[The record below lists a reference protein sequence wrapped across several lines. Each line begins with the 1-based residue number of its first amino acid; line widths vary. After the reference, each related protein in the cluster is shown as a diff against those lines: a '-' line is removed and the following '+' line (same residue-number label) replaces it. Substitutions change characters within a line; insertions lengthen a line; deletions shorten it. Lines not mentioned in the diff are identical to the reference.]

1 MKKGGKSKG
10 SKTKDQLLL
19 ELEALQAALAEVKSS
34 ENTLRSFKKA
44 IENMQLGVTIAD
56 SQGVIHYTNDAE
68 ARMHGY
74 DPDELVGKHVHMLA
88 PPELWNTMTSEKMK
102 DMQRWKRESV
112 NIRKD
117 GTRFPVLLRSD
128 VVVDEAGQPAG
139 VVTSCED
146 ITQRRRAEEEL
157 ANSLSLLRATLEST
171 VDGILV
177 VDLNGKIVSYNQR
190 FQQMWKLSEQVLAVG
205 ESRDAVMSV
214 LDQLREPDVF
224 LRRVRD
230 LYANPDNE
238 AWDVLE
244 FRDGRV
250 FERYTQPQKIA
261 GRCVGRV
268 WSFRDVTERRKA
280 EERLQHDAFHDPLTG
295 LPNRALFLDR
305 LGQILAKRRRY
316 YLFAVL
322 FLDLDRFKVV
332 NDSLG
337 HLAGDQLLKD
347 TARKLES
354 CLRPGD
360 TVARFGGDEF
370 AILLDEIRDVNDAT
384 RVAERIQTEL
394 RHPFH
399 FEDQDVFTTASIG
412 IALGATGFDSPED
425 LLRDADIAMYRAK
438 SMGKARHEVFDKEM
452 HSRAVALLKLETDL
466 RKAVDRQQFTVHYQP
481 IVSLLE
487 GTIIGFE
494 ALVRWQHPD
503 RGLVFPSEFI
513 PMAEETGLIV
523 PLGKWV
529 LQQACLQMREWENR
543 LKSHDHLSVSVN
555 LSGKQF
561 QHRDLVQQVGSVLE
575 ETAVDP
581 SRIRLEITESTLM
594 QSAETAASMLL
605 KLKALKVQ
613 LYIDDFG
620 TGYSSFSYLHRF
632 PFDTLKIDRSFV
644 SRMDTGEENTEIVR
658 AMLTLAKN
666 LGKDVIAEGIETGKQ
681 LSLLR
686 DLGCQSGQG
695 FLFSQPLDPPA
706 VERLIL
712 TQPRW

>member
-1 MKKGGKSKG
+1 MTPIQMK
-10 SKTKDQLLL
+10 
-19 ELEALQAALAEVKSS
+19 E
-34 ENTLRSFKKA
+34 
-44 IENMQLGVTIAD
+44 
-56 SQGVIHYTNDAE
+56 
-68 ARMHGY
+68 
-74 DPDELVGKHVHMLA
+74 
-88 PPELWNTMTSEKMK
+88 MK
-102 DMQRWKRESV
+102 RWKRESV

-128 VVVDEAGQPAG
+128 VVLSPEGEPVAI
-139 VVTSCED
+139 VTSCED
-146 ITQRRRAEEEL
+146 ITQRRRAEEDL

-190 FQQMWKLSEQVLAVG
+190 FQSMWRLTEQTLAIG
-205 ESRDAVMSV
+205 ESSDALMSV
-214 LDQLREPDVF
+214 LEQVSEPEVF
-224 LRRVRD
+224 LRRVRE
-230 LYANPDNE
+230 LYANPEQE

-250 FERYTQPQKIA
+250 FERYSQPQKIG

-337 HLAGDQLLKD
+337 HMAGDQLLKA

-384 RVAERIQTEL
+384 RVAERIQGEL
-394 RHPFH
+394 RTPFN
-399 FEDQDVFTTASIG
+399 FEDQNVFTTASIG

-466 RKAVDRQQFTVHYQP
+466 RKAVDREQFVVHYQP
-481 IVSLLE
+481 IISLQS
-487 GTIIGFE
+487 GSITGFE
-494 ALVRWQHPD
+494 ALVRWVHPD
-503 RGLVFPSEFI
+503 RGLVLPSEFI

-523 PLGKWV
+523 PLGTWV
-529 LQQACLQMREWENR
+529 LQQACIQMREWQRR
-543 LKSHDHLSVSVN
+543 LNFSDQFSVSVN

-561 QHRDLVQQVGSVLE
+561 QQRDLVHQVSSVLE
-575 ETAVDP
+575 ETEVDP
-581 SRIRLEITESTLM
+581 TRIRLEITESTLM

-605 KLKALKVQ
+605 RLKSLNVQ

-644 SRMDTGEENTEIVR
+644 ARIDTGEDNTEIVR

-666 LGKDVIAEGIETGKQ
+666 LGKDVIAEGIETDSQ

-695 FLFSQPLDPPA
+695 FLFSQALDPLA
-706 VERLIL
+706 IERLVL
-712 TQPRW
+712 AQPRW

>member
-10 SKTKDQLLL
+10 SPTKDQLRA
-19 ELEALQAALAEVKSS
+19 ELEELRTALAEVKTS

-44 IENMQLGVTIAD
+44 IENMQLGVTITD
-56 SQGVIHYTNDAE
+56 NHGIIQYTNDAE
-68 ARMHGY
+68 SRMHGY
-74 DPDELVGKHVHMLA
+74 DPEELVGKHVHLLA
-88 PPELWNTMTSEKMK
+88 PPELWNTMTSAKMK
-102 DMQRWKRESV
+102 EMQRWKRESV

-117 GTRFPVLLRSD
+117 GTRFPVVLRSD
-128 VVVDEAGQPAG
+128 VVVDENGNPAG

-190 FQQMWKLSEQVLAVG
+190 FQQMWRLPEQVLATG
-205 ESRDAVMSV
+205 ESRDAAMHV
-214 LDQLREPDVF
+214 LEQLREPDIF
-224 LRRVRD
+224 LRRIRD
-230 LYANPDNE
+230 LYANPENE

-244 FRDGRV
+244 FKDDRV
-250 FERYTQPQKIA
+250 FERYTQPQKIG

-268 WSFRDVTERRKA
+268 WTFRDVTEKRKA

-337 HLAGDQLLKD
+337 HLAGDQLLKA

-384 RVAERIQTEL
+384 RVAERIQNEL
-394 RHPFH
+394 RHPFN
-399 FEDQDVFTTASIG
+399 FEDQDVFSTASIG
-412 IALGATGFDSPED
+412 IALGATGFDTPED
-425 LLRDADIAMYRAK
+425 LLRDSDIAMYRAK
-438 SMGKARHEVFDKEM
+438 SMGRARHEVFDKEM

-466 RKAVDRQQFTVHYQP
+466 RKAIDRQQFCVHYQP
-481 IVSLLE
+481 IVSLQT
-487 GTIIGFE
+487 GIITGFE

-503 RGLVFPSEFI
+503 RGLVFPTEFI
-513 PMAEETGLIV
+513 PMAEETGLII

-529 LQQACLQMREWENR
+529 LEQACYQMREWQNR
-543 LKSHDHLSVSVN
+543 LKVGESLSVSVN

-561 QHRDLVQQVGSVLE
+561 QHRDLVQQISSVLE
-575 ETAVDP
+575 ETAVEP

-594 QSAETAASMLL
+594 QSADTAASMLL
-605 KLKALKVQ
+605 KLKALNVL

-644 SRMDTGEENTEIVR
+644 ARIDTGEENTEIVR
-658 AMLTLAKN
+658 AMLTLARN
-666 LGKDVIAEGIETGKQ
+666 LGKDVIAEGIETSTQ

-686 DLGCQSGQG
+686 ELGCQAGQG

-712 TQPRW
+712 AQPKW

>member
-1 MKKGGKSKG
+1 MGRNKG
-10 SKTKDQLLL
+10 KTKE
-19 ELEALQAALAEVKSS
+19 ELRHELASAES
-34 ENTLRSFKKA
+34 TLADLRSIQNSLHTFKIA
-44 IENMQLGVTIAD
+44 IENMQLGVTITD
-56 SQGVIHYTNDAE
+56 TEGIIQYTNEAE
-68 ARMHGY
+68 ARMHGVTTA
-74 DPDELVGKHVHMLA
+74 ELIGRHAHLLA
-88 PPELWNTMTSEKMK
+88 PPEFWNTMTPIQMK
-102 DMQRWKRESV
+102 EMKRWKRESV

-128 VVVDEAGQPAG
+128 VVLSPEGEPVAI
-139 VVTSCED
+139 VTSCED
-146 ITQRRRAEEEL
+146 ITQRRRAEEDL

-190 FQQMWKLSEQVLAVG
+190 FQSMWRLTEQTLAIG
-205 ESRDAVMSV
+205 ESSDALMSV
-214 LDQLREPDVF
+214 LEQVSEPEVF
-224 LRRVRD
+224 LRRVRE
-230 LYANPDNE
+230 LYANPEQE

-250 FERYTQPQKIA
+250 FERYSQPQKIG

-337 HLAGDQLLKD
+337 HMAGDQLLKA

-384 RVAERIQTEL
+384 RVAERIQGEL
-394 RHPFH
+394 RTPFN
-399 FEDQDVFTTASIG
+399 FEDQNVFTTASIG

-466 RKAVDRQQFTVHYQP
+466 RKAVDREQFVVHYQP
-481 IVSLLE
+481 IISLQS
-487 GTIIGFE
+487 GSITGFE
-494 ALVRWQHPD
+494 ALVRWVHPD
-503 RGLVFPSEFI
+503 RGLVLPSEFI

-523 PLGKWV
+523 PLGTWV
-529 LQQACLQMREWENR
+529 LQQACIQMREWQRR
-543 LKSHDHLSVSVN
+543 LNFSDQFSVSVN

-561 QHRDLVQQVGSVLE
+561 QQRDLVHQVSSVLE
-575 ETAVDP
+575 ETEVDP
-581 SRIRLEITESTLM
+581 TRIRLEITESTLM

-605 KLKALKVQ
+605 RLKSLNVQ

-644 SRMDTGEENTEIVR
+644 ARIDTGEDNTEIVR

-666 LGKDVIAEGIETGKQ
+666 LGKDVIAEGIETDSQ

-695 FLFSQPLDPPA
+695 FLFSQALDPLA
-706 VERLIL
+706 IERLVL
-712 TQPRW
+712 AQPRW

>member
-1 MKKGGKSKG
+1 MARRGE
-10 SKTKDQLLL
+10 KTKA
-19 ELEALQAALAEVKSS
+19 ELRQELQDAQTSLAE
-34 ENTLRSFKKA
+34 LRSIENSFKTA
-44 IENMQLGVTIAD
+44 VENMQLGVTIAD
-56 SQGVIHYTNDAE
+56 ANGIIRYTNQAE
-68 ARMHGY
+68 ARMHGTTSE
-74 DPDELVGKHVHMLA
+74 ELIGKHVHILA
-88 PPELWNTMTSEKMK
+88 PPELWNIMSIDQIKEMK
-102 DMQRWKRESV
+102 RWKRESV

-128 VVVDEAGQPAG
+128 LVLSDQGEPVAI
-139 VVTSCED
+139 VTSCED
-146 ITQRRRAEEEL
+146 ITQRRRAEEDL
-157 ANSLSLLRATLEST
+157 ANSLSVLRATLEST

-190 FQQMWKLSEQVLAVG
+190 FQSMWRMPEMILAEG
-205 ESRDAVMSV
+205 ESREAVMAV
-214 LDQLREPDVF
+214 LDQIREPDLF

-230 LYANPDNE
+230 LYGNPE
-238 AWDVLE
+238 EEGWDVIE

-250 FERYTQPQKIA
+250 FERYTQPQKVG

-322 FLDLDRFKVV
+322 FLDLDRFKII

-337 HLAGDQLLKD
+337 HLAGDQLLKA
-347 TARKLES
+347 TARKLEA

-384 RVAERIQTEL
+384 RVAERIQGEL
-394 RHPFH
+394 RTAFT
-399 FEDQDVFTTASIG
+399 FEGQDIFSTASIG

-438 SMGKARHEVFDKEM
+438 SLGKSRHEVFDKEM

-466 RKAVDRQQFTVHYQP
+466 RKAIDRKQFCIHYQP
-481 IVSLLE
+481 IISLQSGLI
-487 GTIIGFE
+487 TGFE
-494 ALVRWQHPD
+494 SLVRWQHPE
-503 RGLVFPSEFI
+503 RGLIFPSEFI

-523 PLGKWV
+523 PLGLWV
-529 LQQACLQMREWENR
+529 LQQACIQMREWENR
-543 LKSHDHLSVSVN
+543 FNGAVDHLSVSIN

-561 QHRDLVQQVGSVLE
+561 QHRDLVQQVSAVLQ
-575 ETAVDP
+575 ETNVDP
-581 SRIRLEITESTLM
+581 AKIRLEITESTLM
-594 QSAETAASMLL
+594 QNAETAASMLL
-605 KLKALKVQ
+605 KLKALNVK

-644 SRMDTGEENTEIVR
+644 ARMDVGEENTEIVR

-666 LGKDVIAEGIETGKQ
+666 LGKDVIAEGIETARQ
-681 LSLLR
+681 LQLLR
-686 DLGCQSGQG
+686 ELGCQSGQG
-695 FLFSQPLDPPA
+695 FLFSQPLEPEA
-706 VERLIL
+706 VEKLIVS
-712 TQPRW
+712 QPRW

>member
-1 MKKGGKSKG
+1 MKKKAA
-10 SKTKDQLLL
+10 KTKDQLLQ
-19 ELEALQAALAEVKSS
+19 ELESMKSSLAEVKTS
-34 ENTLRSFKKA
+34 EKTLHSFKKA
-44 IENMQLGVTIAD
+44 IENMQLGVTITD
-56 SQGVIHYTNDAE
+56 TDGVILYTNEAE

-74 DPDELVGKHVHMLA
+74 TPEELMGRQVHLLA
-88 PPELWNTMTSEKMK
+88 PPELWTSITPEKMK
-102 DMQRWKRESV
+102 EMQRWKRESV
-112 NIRKD
+112 NTRKD
-117 GTRFPVLLRSD
+117 GTRFPVLLRSEI
-128 VVVDEAGQPAG
+128 VLDEDGKPAG

-157 ANSLSLLRATLEST
+157 AHSLSLLRATLEST

-190 FQQMWKLSEQVLAVG
+190 FQQMWKLPEAILVGG
-205 ESRDAVMSV
+205 ESRDAVMYV
-214 LDQLREPDVF
+214 MDQLRDPDIF

-230 LYANPDNE
+230 LYSNPDSE

-244 FRDGRV
+244 FKDGRV
-250 FERYTQPQKIA
+250 FERYTQPQKIG
-261 GRCVGRV
+261 GRCVGRA
-268 WSFRDVTERRKA
+268 WSFRDVTERRRA

-337 HLAGDQLLKD
+337 HLAGDQLLKA

-384 RVAERIQTEL
+384 RVAERIQSEL
-394 RHPFH
+394 KHPFH
-399 FEDQDVFTTASIG
+399 YEDQDVFSTASIG

-438 SMGKARHEVFDKEM
+438 SMGRSRHEVFDKEM

-466 RKAVDRQQFTVHYQP
+466 RKAIDRQQFCVHYQP
-481 IVSLLE
+481 IISLQV
-487 GTIIGFE
+487 GKIIGFE

-529 LQQACLQMREWENR
+529 LEQACAQMREWQNR
-543 LKSHDHLSVSVN
+543 LKGMDTISVSVN

-561 QHRDLVQQVGSVLE
+561 QHRDLVQQVSSVLE

-581 SRIRLEITESTLM
+581 TLVRLEITESTLM

-605 KLKALKVQ
+605 KLKALNIQ

-658 AMLTLAKN
+658 AMLTLARN
-666 LGKDVIAEGIETGKQ
+666 LGKDVIAEGIETGRQ

-712 TQPRW
+712 SKPRW

>member
-1 MKKGGKSKG
+1 MGKSRG
-10 SKTKDQLLL
+10 KTKDQLQQ
-19 ELEALQAALAEVKSS
+19 ELKAAQAALTEVRSV
-34 ENTLRSFKKA
+34 ENSLRTFKTA
-44 IENMQLGVTIAD
+44 IEKMQLGFTISD
-56 SQGVIHYTNDAE
+56 LQGIIQYTNEAE
-68 ARMHGY
+68 ARMHGTTAA
-74 DPDELVGKHVHMLA
+74 DLIGKHVHILA
-88 PPELWNTMTSEKMK
+88 PPELWNSMTVDQMQEMK
-102 DMQRWKRESV
+102 RWKRESI

-128 VVVDEAGQPAG
+128 IVFSDEDEPVAI
-139 VVTSCED
+139 VTSCED
-146 ITQRRRAEEEL
+146 ITQRRRAEEDL
-157 ANSLSLLRATLEST
+157 ANSLSVLRATLEST

-177 VDLNGKIVSYNQR
+177 VDLNGRIVSFNNR
-190 FQQMWKLSEQVLAVG
+190 FQTMWKVPDQILAIG
-205 ESRDAVMSV
+205 ESGDLVMSV
-214 LDQLREPDVF
+214 LEQLSDPDVF

-230 LYANPDNE
+230 LYANPEQE

-244 FRDGRV
+244 FQDGRV

-322 FLDLDRFKVV
+322 FLDLDRFKVI

-337 HLAGDQLLKD
+337 HLVGDQLLKA

-384 RVAERIQTEL
+384 RVAERIQVEL
-394 RHPFH
+394 RTPFNI
-399 FEDQDVFTTASIG
+399 EDQDVFSTASIG
-412 IALGATGFDSPED
+412 IALGATGFDSPDD

-438 SMGKARHEVFDKEM
+438 SLGKARHEVFDKEM

-466 RKAVDRQQFTVHYQP
+466 RKAVDRKQFCVHYQP
-481 IVSLLE
+481 IISLE
-487 GTIIGFE
+487 SGFITGFE
-494 ALVRWQHPD
+494 ALVRWVHPE
-503 RGLVFPSEFI
+503 RGLIFPSEFI
-513 PMAEETGLIV
+513 PMAEETGLII
-523 PLGKWV
+523 PLGIWV
-529 LQQACLQMREWENR
+529 LEQACRQMHEWQKR
-543 LKSHDHLSVSVN
+543 LPNSDHLSISVN

-561 QHRDLVQQVGSVLE
+561 QYRDLVQQVNAVLV
-575 ETAVDP
+575 ETDVDP
-581 SRIRLEITESTLM
+581 ARIRLEITESTLM
-594 QSAETAASMLL
+594 QNAETAASMLL
-605 KLKALKVQ
+605 KLKALNIL

-644 SRMDTGEENTEIVR
+644 ARMDTGEENTEIVR

-681 LSLLR
+681 LTLLR
-686 DLGCQSGQG
+686 ELGCQSGQG
-695 FLFSQPLDPPA
+695 FLFSQPLDPGE
-706 VERLIL
+706 VESLIL
-712 TQPRW
+712 AQPRW

>member
-1 MKKGGKSKG
+1 MGKSRG
-10 SKTKDQLLL
+10 KTKDQLLQ
-19 ELEALQAALAEVKSS
+19 ELKAAQTALAEGRSN
-34 ENTLRSFKKA
+34 ENSLATFKTA
-44 IENMQLGVTIAD
+44 IENMQLGFTITD
-56 SQGVIHYTNDAE
+56 LHGIIQYTNEAE
-68 ARMHGY
+68 ARMHGTT
-74 DPDELVGKHVHMLA
+74 PAELIGKHVHILA
-88 PPELWNTMTSEKMK
+88 PPELWNSMTVEQIQEMK
-102 DMQRWKRESV
+102 RWKRESI

-128 VVVDEAGQPAG
+128 IVYSDDGAPVAI
-139 VVTSCED
+139 VTSCED
-146 ITQRRRAEEEL
+146 ITQRRRAEEDL
-157 ANSLSLLRATLEST
+157 ANSLSILRATLEST

-177 VDLNGKIVSYNQR
+177 VDLNGRIVSYNNR
-190 FQQMWKLSEQVLAVG
+190 FQTMWRIPDQILAIG
-205 ESRDAVMSV
+205 ESKDLMMSV
-214 LDQLREPDVF
+214 LEQLSDPDVF
-224 LRRVRD
+224 LRGVRD
-230 LYANPDNE
+230 LYANAEQE

-250 FERYTQPQKIA
+250 FERYTQPQKIG

-322 FLDLDRFKVV
+322 FLDLDRFKVI

-337 HLAGDQLLKD
+337 HLVGDQLLKA

-384 RVAERIQTEL
+384 RVAERIQVEL
-394 RHPFH
+394 KAPFNI
-399 FEDQDVFTTASIG
+399 ENQDVISTASIG

-466 RKAVDRQQFTVHYQP
+466 RKAVDRKQFCVHYQP
-481 IVSLLE
+481 IISLE
-487 GTIIGFE
+487 SGMITGFE
-494 ALVRWQHPD
+494 ALVRWTHPE

-513 PMAEETGLIV
+513 PMAEETGLII
-523 PLGKWV
+523 PLGLWV
-529 LQQACLQMREWENR
+529 LEQACLQMREWQKR
-543 LKSHDHLSVSVN
+543 LPNSDQLSISVN

-561 QHRDLVQQVGSVLE
+561 QYRDLVQQVSAVLH
-575 ETAVDP
+575 ETEVDP
-581 SRIRLEITESTLM
+581 VRIRLEITESTLM
-594 QSAETAASMLL
+594 QNAETAASMLL
-605 KLKALKVQ
+605 KLKALNIL

-644 SRMDTGEENTEIVR
+644 ARMDTGEDNVEIVR

-666 LGKDVIAEGIETGKQ
+666 LGKDVIAEGIETSKQ
-681 LSLLR
+681 LELLR
-686 DLGCQSGQG
+686 ELGCQSGQG
-695 FLFSQPLDPPA
+695 FLFSQPLDPPE
-706 VERLIL
+706 VESLVVA
-712 TQPRW
+712 QPRW

>member
-1 MKKGGKSKG
+1 MKKKAT
-10 SKTKDQLLL
+10 KTKDQLLQ
-19 ELEALQAALAEVKSS
+19 ELESMKSSLAEVKTS
-34 ENTLRSFKKA
+34 EKTLHSFKKA
-44 IENMQLGVTIAD
+44 IENMQLGVTITD
-56 SQGVIHYTNDAE
+56 TDGVILYTNEAE

-74 DPDELVGKHVHMLA
+74 TPEELMGRQVHLLA
-88 PPELWNTMTSEKMK
+88 PPELWTSITPEKMK
-102 DMQRWKRESV
+102 EMQRWKRESV
-112 NIRKD
+112 NTRKD
-117 GTRFPVLLRSD
+117 GTRFPVLLRSEI
-128 VVVDEAGQPAG
+128 VLDEDGKPAG

-157 ANSLSLLRATLEST
+157 AHSLSLLRATLEST

-190 FQQMWKLSEQVLAVG
+190 FQQMWKLPEAILVGG
-205 ESRDAVMSV
+205 ESRDAVMYV
-214 LDQLREPDVF
+214 MDQLRDPDIF

-230 LYANPDNE
+230 LYSNPDSE

-244 FRDGRV
+244 FKDGRV
-250 FERYTQPQKIA
+250 FERYTQPQKIG
-261 GRCVGRV
+261 GRCVGRA
-268 WSFRDVTERRKA
+268 WSFRDVTERRRA

-337 HLAGDQLLKD
+337 HLAGDQLLKA

-384 RVAERIQTEL
+384 RVAERIQSEL
-394 RHPFH
+394 KHPFH
-399 FEDQDVFTTASIG
+399 YEDQDVFSTASIG

-438 SMGKARHEVFDKEM
+438 SMGRSRHEVFDKEM

-466 RKAVDRQQFTVHYQP
+466 RKAIDRQQFCVHYQP
-481 IVSLLE
+481 IISLQV
-487 GTIIGFE
+487 GKIIGFE

-529 LQQACLQMREWENR
+529 LEQACAQMREWQNR
-543 LKSHDHLSVSVN
+543 LKGMDTISVSVN

-561 QHRDLVQQVGSVLE
+561 QHRDLVQQVSSVLE

-581 SRIRLEITESTLM
+581 TLVRLEITESTLM

-605 KLKALKVQ
+605 KLKALNIQ

-658 AMLTLAKN
+658 AMLTLARN
-666 LGKDVIAEGIETGKQ
+666 LGKDVIAEGIETGRQ

-712 TQPRW
+712 SKPRW